1 MYLPPLS
8 RDALLHAYG
17 VDCLIEEGKIIII
30 GTSIDDWPDSKIVI
44 PTSNVEDSE
53 ENLKNTGTAATSED
67 SSEKRKSAA
76 SDAKN
81 EKIVPWRRPK
91 GWFQD
96 RMVIKHFKR

>member
-17 VDCLIEEGKIIII
+17 VDCLTEEGKIIII
-30 GTSIDDWPDSKIVI
+30 GTSIEDWPDSKTVI
-44 PTSNVEDSE
+44 PAPNVTNPGEN
-53 ENLKNTGTAATSED
+53 NLKNSGTAD
-67 SSEKRKSAA
+67 SQKGASEKRKSAA

-81 EKIVPWRRPK
+81 VPWRRTK

-96 RMVIKHFKR
+96 RMVINHFKR